1 MDTIDRILDS
11 TLIGFTRLGFAARDC
26 DLTEHFP
33 SLLGK
38 HIVVSGATGG
48 IGRAA
53 TERLAHNGA
62 TVHAIGRS
70 QDKLDI
76 LSEEVPGVVTH
87 RADLSLMSEIRD
99 VASRILDSVDT
110 IHGLVNNVGVMTHE
124 WKTTDEG
131 FELTYATN
139 LLGQYVLTTE
149 LEPAYATDARILFI
163 SSGGMYS
170 QPLQVDRLE
179 SPEQDHD
186 GTAAY
191 ARTKRAQVVLAD
203 HLNTAFEDDRVVASM
218 HPGWVDTDGVSSSL
232 PTFQRIMGPFLR
244 TPEQGADTIVWF
256 LGAAEAD
263 STGGAFLHDREPR
276 RQHRLKRTTAGDGA
290 DGLITRLAHDA
301 RTEDTQRAEGR

>member
-87 RADLSLMSEIRD
+87 RADLSLMSETRD

-179 SPEQDHD
+179 SPEQNHD

-232 PTFQRIMGPFLR
+232 PTFQRIMGPLLR